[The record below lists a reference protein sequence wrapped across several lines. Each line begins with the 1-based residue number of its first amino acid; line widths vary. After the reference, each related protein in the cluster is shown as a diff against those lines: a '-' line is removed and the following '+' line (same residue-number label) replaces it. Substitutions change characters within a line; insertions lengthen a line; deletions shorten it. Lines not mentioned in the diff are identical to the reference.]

1 MPFKIIPNANRYQ
14 LQNQTTKKIVP
25 TKYKTKASAVSA
37 AKNFIMYREGKPS
50 VYRRQQSVVVPVGRR
65 TRR

>member
-25 TKYKTKASAVSA
+25 IKYKTKASAISS
-37 AKNFIMYREGKPS
+37 AKNFIMYRERKPA
-50 VYRRQQSVVVPVGRR
+50 VYRRKQSVVVPVGRA
-65 TRR
+65 RR

>member
-1 MPFKIIPNANRYQ
+1 MPFKISPNANRYQ

-25 TKYKTKASAVSA
+25 IKYKTKESAISS
-37 AKNFIMYREGKPS
+37 AKNFIMYRERKPS
-50 VYRRQQSVVVPVGRR
+50 VYRRKQSVVVPVGRR